1 MCYSVSNAV
10 DLFSLCSLVA
20 GDVEGNIKQL
30 FSKVQ
35 GILKKNGPF
44 EVHWGPAALILKCT
58 LFRTDTCE

>member
-1 MCYSVSNAV
+1 
-10 DLFSLCSLVA
+10 VA

-44 EVHWGPAALILKCT
+44 EVHSVIQILNAQAICGSKMHALK
-58 LFRTDTCE
+58 